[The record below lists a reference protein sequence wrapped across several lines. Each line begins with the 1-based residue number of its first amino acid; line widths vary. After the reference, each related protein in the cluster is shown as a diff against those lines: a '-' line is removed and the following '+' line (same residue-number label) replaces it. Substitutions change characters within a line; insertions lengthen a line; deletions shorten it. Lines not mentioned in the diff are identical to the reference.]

1 MRRLM
6 ILLVLTGLGFDSVPA
21 QQPPTGGFLFAY
33 ATTDRAS
40 FEAGYRRHLDWHR
53 TAGDSLT
60 WFGWDVLVGSR
71 PGVFVDGFFGAP
83 FEALDVRV
91 DPAGDQADAT
101 ENVLAHADPVDREL
115 VAIRRDLSTATPLED
130 STPTVFVEVVWYEVA
145 PGQIETF
152 AGTLA
157 GLRREASDRSLL
169 PYSVY
174 ERVAGAEIGFIIMVW
189 RDRLSTFDEQR
200 RSPRR
205 ALERIL
211 SELPAGNV
219 SISIVRS
226 VKSEVWL
233 YRPDLTYLGS
243 RGGAR

>member
-1 MRRLM
+1 MRRPIAQALKPA
-6 ILLVLTGLGFDSVPA
+6 IDVISIGIARPVIRSRGSAGTCSSVR
-21 QQPPTGGFLFAY
+21 G
-33 ATTDRAS
+33 RAS
-40 FEAGYRRHLDWHR
+40 LW
-53 TAGDSLT
+53 T
-60 WFGWDVLVGSR
+60 
-71 PGVFVDGFFGAP
+71 GFFGAP